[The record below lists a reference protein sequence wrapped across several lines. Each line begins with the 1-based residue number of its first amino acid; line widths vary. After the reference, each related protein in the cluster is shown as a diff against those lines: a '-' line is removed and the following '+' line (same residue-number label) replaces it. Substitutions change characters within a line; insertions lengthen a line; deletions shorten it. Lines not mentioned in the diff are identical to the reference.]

1 MPEPGTAHE
10 PPTAPASGESASYA
24 AAPRRD
30 WSGLAPATIVVAA
43 GRPPHEPDAP
53 LNPPVVL
60 ASTFRAGG
68 RIEYARETTPTGEAL
83 EEVLGALEGGTATV
97 FGSGMAAVNA
107 VLDLVPPG
115 GLVVAPDHVYTGVS
129 VRLAELAEAGRLR
142 LRRVP
147 AEATVAAAGDDD
159 LAVLWLESPTNPML
173 EVVDISAAAAAAR
186 GHGALVVCDS
196 TFATPL
202 GQHPLALGAD
212 VVLHSAT
219 KFIGGHSD
227 LLLGAVVAADPAL
240 AERLRV
246 RRVLLG
252 AAPGA
257 LECYLALRGLRTL
270 ALRLDRGQSTAALLA
285 GRLAGHGAVSTVRY
299 PGLPGHPGHA
309 IAARQM
315 TGFGAMLSIDTIG
328 TADDADA
335 VCRAVRLWTHAT
347 SLGGVESLLERRR
360 RWAREA
366 ADVPATLIRL
376 SVGIEDPE
384 DLWADLSQAL
394 DTLLLRG

>member
-1 MPEPGTAHE
+1 
-10 PPTAPASGESASYA
+10 
-24 AAPRRD
+24 
-30 WSGLAPATIVVAA
+30 
-43 GRPPHEPDAP
+43 
-53 LNPPVVL
+53 
-60 ASTFRAGG
+60 
-68 RIEYARETTPTGEAL
+68 
-83 EEVLGALEGGTATV
+83 
-97 FGSGMAAVNA
+97 MAAVNA
-107 VLDLVPPG
+107 VLDLVPAG

-129 VRLAELAEAGRLR
+129 VRLAELAEVGRVQ

-147 AEATVAAAGDDD
+147 ADELAHAATTDG

-173 EVVDISAAAAAAR
+173 EVVDIAAAAAAAHAR
-186 GHGALVVCDS
+186 GALVVCDS

-202 GQHPLALGAD
+202 GQQPLALGAD

-270 ALRLDRGQSTAALLA
+270 ALRLERGQQTAGLLA
-285 GRLAGHGAVSTVRY
+285 ARLRGHPAVRTVRY
-299 PGLPGHPGHA
+299 PGLPDHPGHDV
-309 IAARQM
+309 AARQM
-315 TGFGAMLSIDTIG
+315 SGFGAMISIDTVG
-328 TADDADA
+328 AASDADA
-335 VCRAVRLWTHAT
+335 VCEAVRLWTNAT

-360 RWAREA
+360 RWPLEA
-366 ADVPATLIRL
+366 ADVPDTLIRL
-376 SVGIEDPE
+376 SVGIEDPD

-394 DTLLLRG
+394 DAALHPGPPGA